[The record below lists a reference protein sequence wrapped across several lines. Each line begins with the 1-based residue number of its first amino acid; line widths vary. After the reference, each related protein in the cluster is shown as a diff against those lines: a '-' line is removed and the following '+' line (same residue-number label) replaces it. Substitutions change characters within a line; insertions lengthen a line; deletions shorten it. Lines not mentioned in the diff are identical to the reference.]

1 MVNLFLDK
9 KLIYLIFLGII
20 LRFISIYFFAD
31 TEVDNEWGIM
41 LINLENNKILSV
53 RSVDGTPVP
62 NIFMPPLYPLFLY
75 FIKIFFNNLDTFLQ
89 VTFTVQLI
97 LSVITIFL
105 SYKIFLEIFN
115 KNLSYI
121 GTFAFTVFPLN
132 VFAVSQ
138 ISSITL
144 QLFLLNIFLLSYI
157 KLFKEI
163 TLINILIF
171 SISSGLLIL
180 LRGEFFIFVLLSLIY
195 LQIKQRQTLKILLT
209 ITLITLVVSPY
220 LYRNYSK
227 FGVITVTKSSGYN
240 LLKGNHPN
248 TKVGGTGM
256 FSNVENVIPE
266 TKIHLEQLYA
276 KGPITKHDLIKDQI
290 LLDQAIEFIKKEPKK
305 YIILYFKKFLSFIF
319 FDLNSNYPNYY
330 SFFHLLP
337 KILLSFTT
345 LIGII
350 MVCNL
355 KINISNYFILFY
367 FANIGL
373 FSFFFIL
380 PRYSLSLL
388 IFQLIL
394 SLYGLEKIIKRFK
407 ILI

>member
-1 MVNLFLDK
+1 M
-9 KLIYLIFLGII
+9 
-20 LRFISIYFFAD
+20 
-31 TEVDNEWGIM
+31 
-41 LINLENNKILSV
+41 
-53 RSVDGTPVP
+53 
-62 NIFMPPLYPLFLY
+62 
-75 FIKIFFNNLDTFLQ
+75 
-89 VTFTVQLI
+89 QLI

>member
-1 MVNLFLDK
+1 M
-9 KLIYLIFLGII
+9 
-20 LRFISIYFFAD
+20 
-31 TEVDNEWGIM
+31 
-41 LINLENNKILSV
+41 
-53 RSVDGTPVP
+53 
-62 NIFMPPLYPLFLY
+62 
-75 FIKIFFNNLDTFLQ
+75 
-89 VTFTVQLI
+89 
-97 LSVITIFL
+97 
-105 SYKIFLEIFN
+105 
-115 KNLSYI
+115 
-121 GTFAFTVFPLN
+121 
-132 VFAVSQ
+132 
-138 ISSITL
+138 
-144 QLFLLNIFLLSYI
+144 LNIFLLSYI

-290 LLDQAIEFIKKEPKK
+290 LLDQAIEFIKKEPKN
-305 YIILYFKKFLSFIF
+305 ILSFILKNF
-319 FDLNSNYPNYY
+319 
-330 SFFHLLP
+330 
-337 KILLSFTT
+337 
-345 LIGII
+345 II
-350 MVCNL
+350 H
-355 KINISNYFILFY
+355 
-367 FANIGL
+367 
-373 FSFFFIL
+373 
-380 PRYSLSLL
+380 
-388 IFQLIL
+388 IF
-394 SLYGLEKIIKRFK
+394 
-407 ILI
+407 